1 MPLEGS
7 FNMEQVRARSG
18 WRKEET
24 DRLWQEIRKATEEG
38 EPLRGVFERM
48 GGELHRK
55 PNSIRNYYYM
65 QLRTQA
71 EDDLRRAAPFET
83 FSQSE
88 IRELVR
94 QVLSAKGR
102 GESVRAC
109 VMRLSNGDKS
119 KMLRLQNK
127 YRSTVQ
133 KRPDLVCEI
142 AQELCQEGIPC
153 VNPVQ
158 TLPPPSLSAVTV
170 PEDPDVQNLLSA
182 VDALLRRAKQSDPK
196 GDRMRVQRDMCL
208 MQLED
213 LQKAS
218 GELLQTCKEVCG
230 CEGSGL
236 SSETRDRLITCIS
249 KVENLC
255 N

>member
-1 MPLEGS
+1 
-7 FNMEQVRARSG
+7 MEQVRTRSG

-24 DRLWQEIRKATEEG
+24 ERLWQEIRKATEEG

-71 EDDLRRAAPFET
+71 EEDLRRAAPFET

-88 IRELVR
+88 IRDLVR

-109 VMRLSNGDKS
+109 VMRLSGGDKS

-153 VNPVQ
+153 INPVQ
-158 TLPPPSLSAVTV
+158 MLPSPSLSTV
-170 PEDPDVQNLLSA
+170 AAPEDPDVQNLLSA
-182 VDALLRRAKQSDPK
+182 VEALLHRARQSDPK
-196 GDRMRVQRDMCL
+196 GDRIRVQRDMCL

-213 LQKAS
+213 LQRAAN
-218 GELLQTCKEVCG
+218 ELLLTCKEVCA
-230 CEGSGL
+230 CECTGL
-236 SSETRDRLITCIS
+236 GDEIRDRLINCIS